1 MKNNQ
6 QFAHHMLREI
16 YEQPRTVRDNL
27 AGQMNETSGIVM
39 LANFPLSTAELMSLT
54 WLVCAQC

>member
-1 MKNNQ
+1 
-6 QFAHHMLREI
+6 MLREI